1 IYIPTLRERK
11 EDMYLLVNN
20 LIRKFNQ
27 DFGRNIKGIS
37 PEALNILSDYS
48 WPGNVRELENVIER
62 AVINVK
68 LSEEIISPKHIPAL
82 TELNKLEIIEEE
94 PIISSESDNLID
106 YNLDK
111 NNLKMIKDDTER
123 IALLNALKS
132 TNGDSSMAA
141 NKLGISL
148 RSFYYKI
155 KKYNIKK
162 IYEYK

>member
-1 IYIPTLRERK
+1 
-11 EDMYLLVNN
+11 M
-20 LIRKFNQ
+20 
-27 DFGRNIKGIS
+27 
-37 PEALNILSDYS
+37 
-48 WPGNVRELENVIER
+48 
-62 AVINVK
+62 K
-68 LSEEIISPKHIPAL
+68 LSEEIISPEHIPPL
-82 TELNKLEIIEEE
+82 TESNKMETIEEKS
-94 PIISSESDNLID
+94 IISSGSDNLID

-111 NNLKMIKDDTER
+111 NNLKMIKNDTER

-141 NKLGISL
+141 NELGISL

>member
-1 IYIPTLRERK
+1 
-11 EDMYLLVNN
+11 M
-20 LIRKFNQ
+20 
-27 DFGRNIKGIS
+27 
-37 PEALNILSDYS
+37 
-48 WPGNVRELENVIER
+48 
-62 AVINVK
+62 K
-68 LSEEIISPKHIPAL
+68 LSEEIILPRHIPPL
-82 TELNKLEIIEEE
+82 TELSKVDVIEEKL
-94 PIISSESDNLID
+94 IISSKPDNLIY

-111 NNLKMIKDDTER
+111 NNLRKIKDDTEK

-132 TNGDSSMAA
+132 TNGDSPMAA